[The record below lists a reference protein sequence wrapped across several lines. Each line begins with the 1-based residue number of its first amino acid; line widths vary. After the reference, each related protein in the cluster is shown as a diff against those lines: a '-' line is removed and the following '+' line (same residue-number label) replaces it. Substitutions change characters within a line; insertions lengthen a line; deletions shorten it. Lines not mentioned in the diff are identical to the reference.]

1 MHLVYLWKILEKTS
15 DHLPNSLI
23 TENLNTQ
30 LKFKLKPLKICF
42 TQFKKE
48 NLLRDKLKQM
58 EKIEHVKYYN

>member
-23 TENLNTQ
+23 IENLNTQ

-48 NLLRDKLKQM
+48 NLLRDRCS
-58 EKIEHVKYYN
+58 